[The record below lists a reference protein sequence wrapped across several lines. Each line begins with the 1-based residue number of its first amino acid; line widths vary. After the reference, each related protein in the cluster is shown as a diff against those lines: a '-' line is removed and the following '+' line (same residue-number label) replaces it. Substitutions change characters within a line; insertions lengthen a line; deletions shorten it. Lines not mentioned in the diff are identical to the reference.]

1 VRKERFDSRHP
12 WRSPFGRLRRPNRQS
27 CRFVDHS
34 AISPYVL
41 SGIPP
46 RSDGTAML
54 LIAVATV
61 KTCGTLPNC
70 GSPPQRAI
78 VKSIA
83 RWGGLPQPGRV
94 PTAEFKFSITRR
106 RRLFLPVRQLSRSG
120 SSRRSL
126 HGARVIVISLP
137 TMTVSPARRVRISMT
152 SYSCLAGF
160 LPRSFTRR
168 FS

>member
-106 RRLFLPVRQLSRSG
+106 RRLFLPVRQ
-120 SSRRSL
+120 
-126 HGARVIVISLP
+126 VIVISLP